1 MLLIIF
7 VLVYVRLLFSLLFL
21 IVNSLNMS
29 SLNMVIRSNVNVKR
43 SGPGRD
49 FTSSLQWS
57 RTAAEHE
64 PLDRRMAD
72 WMGTLMF
79 YGRGYGV
86 GFGVCASF
94 FPSLC
99 QLSAGESVAI
109 YSG

>member
-49 FTSSLQWS
+49 FTSSL
-57 RTAAEHE
+57 
-64 PLDRRMAD
+64 
-72 WMGTLMF
+72 
-79 YGRGYGV
+79 
-86 GFGVCASF
+86 
-94 FPSLC
+94 
-99 QLSAGESVAI
+99 
-109 YSG
+109 